1 MVKEGDHVW
10 GIGVNPSHFRAG
22 TLPKSLTLHSVR
34 GPLTSNFIK
43 RASIALKTILFPWA
57 IRVFCC
63 LLFLVWQNLMALLQ
77 TTQECAS
84 LYIRTTWATPPNVHI
99 ITCAQHWE
107 TAVTEI
113 QSCGFVASSSLH
125 GIVVADALSIPRL
138 WFQFNDTST
147 IRTEGNF
154 KHQDYLQSI
163 GHMNARPIRNVTFI
177 EDTTKYSN
185 VLTQSELQAII
196 NQTSASFPYHLFH
209 T

>member
-1 MVKEGDHVW
+1 MF
-10 GIGVNPSHFRAG
+10 GVSVLIPVISVLALYQSRSPCIQFEDPSHQ
-22 TLPKSLTLHSVR
+22 TSLR
-34 GPLTSNFIK
+34 K

-77 TTQECAS
+77 TRVCFVVHKNDLGHTFV
-84 LYIRTTWATPPNVHI
+84 RKPPPNVHI

-154 KHQDYLQSI
+154 KYQDYLQSI

>member
-10 GIGVNPSHFRAG
+10 GICVNPSHFRAG

-43 RASIALKTILFPWA
+43 KEGFNSTK
-57 IRVFCC
+57 
-63 LLFLVWQNLMALLQ
+63 ND
-77 TTQECAS
+77 S
-84 LYIRTTWATPPNVHI
+84 LPLGDPVCFVVHKNDLGHTFVRKPPPNVHI

-154 KHQDYLQSI
+154 KYQDYLQSI

-185 VLTQSELQAII
+185 VLTNPLVLTQSELQAII
-196 NQTSASFPYHLFH
+196 NQTSDSFPYHLFH